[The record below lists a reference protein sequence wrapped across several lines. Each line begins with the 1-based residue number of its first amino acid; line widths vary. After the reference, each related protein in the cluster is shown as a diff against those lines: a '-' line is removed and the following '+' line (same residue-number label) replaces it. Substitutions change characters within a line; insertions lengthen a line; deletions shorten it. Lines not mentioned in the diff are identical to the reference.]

1 MCTPADDQILIA
13 GTEVGSLAL
22 YDLSAFEVAG
32 LKHDFFDFEAL
43 LMAQSQEVADS
54 SDLNPAKALKKLR
67 AKYKVLGHTF
77 ATDAMEGQK
86 HFSPIRKLKLVNRAG
101 QSHAQIGVLDE
112 LGVVSQWSV
121 VEIQA
126 HLADKVGDYDL
137 HLNMG
142 GRFKL
147 LENFAENLMF
157 MPEIFENADGYNDI
171 GQSME
176 LEFDPS
182 DSHVF
187 YFSTTTDLYRC
198 DRRGALVP
206 QRLATDGL
214 GAPTALSMSDEG
226 FLLVG
231 FACGSIA
238 IYSKQ
243 YTSPITIWFNACALP
258 IVRVSWSSVFNN
270 GVDEHGNSSS
280 NTTKNSIMSKFMNR
294 LCEFF
299 VIDTSETFYI
309 WNLS

>member
-1 MCTPADDQILIA
+1 
-13 GTEVGSLAL
+13 
-22 YDLSAFEVAG
+22 
-32 LKHDFFDFEAL
+32 
-43 LMAQSQEVADS
+43 
-54 SDLNPAKALKKLR
+54 
-67 AKYKVLGHTF
+67 
-77 ATDAMEGQK
+77 
-86 HFSPIRKLKLVNRAG
+86 
-101 QSHAQIGVLDE
+101 
-112 LGVVSQWSV
+112 
-121 VEIQA
+121 
-126 HLADKVGDYDL
+126 
-137 HLNMG
+137 MG

-157 MPEIFENADGYNDI
+157 MPQIFENADGFNDI

-182 DSHVF
+182 DPHVF

-198 DRRGALVP
+198 DRRGTLVP

-238 IYSKQ
+238 IFSKQ
-243 YTSPITIWFNACALP
+243 YSSPITIWFNACALP

-270 GVDEHGNSSS
+270 GVDENGNSSS
-280 NTTKNSIMSKFMNR
+280 SATKNSIMSKFMNR

-309 WNLS
+309 WNLSQNLEKSAHSIKFGQKHESLGKMDLNTISMTSSDQTFYTGFASSDFSVKLYAMNFRKGSTITKK